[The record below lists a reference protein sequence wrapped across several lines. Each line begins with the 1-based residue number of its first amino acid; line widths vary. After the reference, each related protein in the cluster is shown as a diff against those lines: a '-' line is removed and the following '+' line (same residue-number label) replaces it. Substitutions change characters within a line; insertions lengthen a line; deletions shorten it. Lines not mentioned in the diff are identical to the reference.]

1 MKHSHVIAI
10 PITLLLTVGSVGL
23 AAQGVPRR
31 DGPVI
36 QSAGA
41 VFVVTDPDFETPLD
55 MTYRIAFEV
64 AQAAASNTELNPG
77 LNTVARFLNM
87 HSQAGVPLEQLQIAV
102 VVHGPAG
109 KDLLDDSAH
118 RDRLGSDNPN
128 TRLLGELA
136 AAGVELI
143 LCGQTAASRGLPRDG
158 LAEPVTVALSAMTA
172 LAVLQERGYHVN
184 PF

>member
-1 MKHSHVIAI
+1 MKHRYVIAI
-10 PITLLLTVGSVGL
+10 PIAVLLSVGPL
-23 AAQGVPRR
+23 TAQETPRQN
-31 DGPVI
+31 GPVI
-36 QSAGA
+36 RSAGA
-41 VFVVTDPDFETPLD
+41 VFVVTEPDFETSLD
-55 MTYRIAFEV
+55 MTYRVAFEV
-64 AQAAASNTELNPG
+64 AQAATSDTKLNPG

-87 HSQAGVPLEQLQIAV
+87 HAQAGVPLEQLQIAV

-109 KDLLDDSAH
+109 KDLLDDLAY

-128 TRLLGELA
+128 TRLLSELA
-136 AAGVELI
+136 TVGVELI

-172 LAVLQERGYHVN
+172 LSVLRERGYHVN

>member
-1 MKHSHVIAI
+1 MRYGCAVTLPIAI
-10 PITLLLTVGSVGL
+10 CL
-23 AAQGVPRR
+23 AAGSLNAQDPPRQ

-36 QSAGA
+36 RSAGA
-41 VFVVTDPDFETPLD
+41 VFVVTEPDFETPID
-55 MTYRIAFEV
+55 MTYRVAFEV
-64 AQAAASNTELNPG
+64 AQAASSGEELNPG

-87 HSQAGVPLEQLQIAV
+87 HTQAGVPLDQLQVAV

-109 KDLLDDSAH
+109 KDLLDDSAY
-118 RDRLGSDNPN
+118 RDRLGSNNPN
-128 TRLLGELA
+128 TRLLHELA

-172 LAVLQERGYHVN
+172 LVVLQERGYHVN